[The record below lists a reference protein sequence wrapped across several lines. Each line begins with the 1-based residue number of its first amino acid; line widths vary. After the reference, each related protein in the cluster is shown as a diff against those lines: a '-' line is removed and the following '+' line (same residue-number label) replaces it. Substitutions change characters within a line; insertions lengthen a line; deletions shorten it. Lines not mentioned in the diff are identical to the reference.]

1 MTIIFVD
8 PDKTNQEKFEETFRQ
23 TNKVV
28 CFNDMYDAYL
38 WTKKHTKAP
47 DIILIEVELNTP
59 VGLQTL
65 KFLES
70 KSKLAFTN
78 LIAFTTEKFTEAQ
91 KRFAIS
97 EGADAIFEK
106 EKLFSELSAY
116 IKFLNADRVASSK
129 APKKYSEKK

>member
-8 PDKTNQEKFEETFRQ
+8 PDKTLQEKFEETFRQ

-28 CFNDMYDAYL
+28 CFDDMYDAYL
-38 WTKKHTKAP
+38 WTKKYTKAP
-47 DIILIEVELNTP
+47 DVILVEVELNSP
-59 VGLQTL
+59 AGLQTL

-78 LIAFTTEKFTEAQ
+78 LVAFTTEKFTEAQ

-106 EKLFSELSAY
+106 DKLFSELSSY
-116 IKFLNADRVASSK
+116 LKFLNADRAATAKSS
-129 APKKYSEKK
+129 KKYSGKK